1 MDYGILFWPE
11 GLNLKSLK
19 NYTHAAFHFT
29 RHLFMD
35 RSRVDYLRIL
45 TMFLS
50 AV

>member
-29 RHLFMD
+29 RHLLWTG
-35 RSRVDYLRIL
+35 VVWI
-45 TMFLS
+45 T
-50 AV
+50 